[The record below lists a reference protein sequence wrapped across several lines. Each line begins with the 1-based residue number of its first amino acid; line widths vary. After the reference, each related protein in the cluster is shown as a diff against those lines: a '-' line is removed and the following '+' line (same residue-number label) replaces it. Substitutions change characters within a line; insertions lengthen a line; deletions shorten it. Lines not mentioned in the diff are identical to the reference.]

1 MELKNYQKQV
11 ISELEGFLSVLGA
24 IENPASAFSEYWTN
38 FAPVRAA
45 RPDIYN
51 DRVPGVP
58 YASLKVPTG

>member
-11 ISELEGFLSVLGA
+11 ISDLEEFLSVLGTSS
-24 IENPASAFSEYWTN
+24 NSSSGFQTYWTN
-38 FAPVRAA
+38 RGIA
-45 RPDIYN
+45 RPDTYN